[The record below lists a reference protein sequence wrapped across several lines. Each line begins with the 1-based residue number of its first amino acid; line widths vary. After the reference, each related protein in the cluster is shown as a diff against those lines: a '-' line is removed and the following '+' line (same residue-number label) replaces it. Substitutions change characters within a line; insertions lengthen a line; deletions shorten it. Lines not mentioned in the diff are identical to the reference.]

1 MNQECLQYL
10 VAWLQWLFLYKD
22 TNLHT
27 YYILGIIDFH
37 EMLPTFWDV
46 STLQTWAATSTLCSG
61 NNLFNANFPLLHFYH
76 LNCALL
82 HGICVSLLQTKTVKQ
97 LVDILWGNLKTTALI
112 IFLWILR
119 ILRILQ
125 QVNQCLDPV
134 YMHSQVKH
142 LIPSSWYVMNNWVQ
156 GRATSLQLMLNIT
169 CTCHCTMQNGLFWKV
184 TSPTCLVMEIL
195 GLGREGDLIRRYCI
209 NGPSFQQL

>member
-1 MNQECLQYL
+1 MVEGLKADWNIWTAVKTDSTVHFLVNQECLQF

-22 TNLHT
+22 TYLHT

-46 STLQTWAATSTLCSG
+46 STLKKFLTWTASRLCSSDLE
-61 NNLFNANFPLLHFYH
+61 NNLLNAKFPLLHFYH

-82 HGICVSLLQTKTVKQ
+82 HGICVSHLQTKIVKQ

-119 ILRILQ
+119 ILQL
-125 QVNQCLDPV
+125 VNQCLDPV
-134 YMHSQVKH
+134 YMQSQVKH
-142 LIPSSWYVMNNWVQ
+142 LIPSSW
-156 GRATSLQLMLNIT
+156 
-169 CTCHCTMQNGLFWKV
+169 
-184 TSPTCLVMEIL
+184 
-195 GLGREGDLIRRYCI
+195 
-209 NGPSFQQL
+209 